1 MSGNTDPIY
10 SRQGDVSTNGT
21 TGMSQAIT
29 AAAADFTGAGANNV
43 LVWTADAT
51 NGGFLQKLRLKAA
64 GTNVVSVLRVFINN
78 GSANTTAANNS
89 FYVEMPLPATTLN
102 NGGMTGPD
110 IDVPMNLALNPGF
123 RIYAGLGTAVAA
135 GWFVTGVG
143 GKY

>member
-1 MSGNTDPIY
+1 MSGNTDPVY

-64 GTNVVSVLRVFINN
+64 GTNVSSVLRVFINN

-89 FYVEMPLPATTLN
+89 FYVEIPLPATTLA
-102 NGGMTGPD
+102 GASMTGPD

-135 GWFVTGVG
+135 GWFVIGVG